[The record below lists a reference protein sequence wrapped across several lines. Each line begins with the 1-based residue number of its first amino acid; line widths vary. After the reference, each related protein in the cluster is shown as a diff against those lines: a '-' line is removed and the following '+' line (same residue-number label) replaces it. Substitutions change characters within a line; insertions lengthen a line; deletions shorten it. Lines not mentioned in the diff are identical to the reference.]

1 MLCASGFE
9 FEEKLQRARAEHENA
24 QRALQSVS
32 VLHQRSSKRFEN
44 AVRRYNRRLS
54 DLVNHKRVC
63 TLCRGS

>member
-9 FEEKLQRARAEHENA
+9 FEEKLQLATVEHEIA

-32 VLHQRSSKRFEN
+32 GLHPNSSKRFEN

-54 DLVNHKRVC
+54 DFVNHKQVC